1 MISHHTSRDLFFDLS
16 VFPGDYVFA
25 IGAGAMVASV
35 IISFTVFSRYR
46 TLASEAARSNELAKD
61 LWNALDNK
69 LKKQDE
75 RIVDLMAR
83 VEIYGVKSELKGL
96 PPVSKPRE
104 VKIGTVKPAEVVIH
118 RLSAPN
124 TNVDGSILEK
134 LIEAPKSS
142 TQIKTIIG
150 KSREHTARLMK
161 SLFDREYVIRN
172 DAKRPFV
179 YEITDLGRRYLAESR
194 SVGT

>member
-1 MISHHTSRDLFFDLS
+1 MISHHTSRDLYLDLS
-16 VFPGDYVFA
+16 VFPGDYVFT

-35 IISFTVFSRYR
+35 IISFTVLSRYR
-46 TLASEAARSNELAKD
+46 TLASEAARSNVLAKD

-83 VEIYGVKSELKGL
+83 VEIYGVRSELKGL
-96 PPVSKPRE
+96 TSVSTPRD
-104 VKIGTVKPAEVVIH
+104 VKIETVKPQEVVSN
-118 RLSAPN
+118 RVTAPN
-124 TNVDGSILEK
+124 TNVDRSILEN
-134 LIEAPKSS
+134 LIEVPKSS
-142 TQIKTIIG
+142 TQIKSIIG

-161 SLFDREYVIRN
+161 SLFNRGYVIRN
-172 DAKRPFV
+172 DVKRPFV